1 MNNIPDKYLNNNVR
15 AMVSGGITE
24 LETTEPEPEQP
35 IFHLNKI
42 LYWFSK
48 KYRLD
53 VSIFKEESKGESK

>member
-15 AMVSGGITE
+15 AMVSGGIKD
-24 LETTEPEPEQP
+24 LKKPKPEQQP

-42 LYWFSK
+42 LYWFAK

-53 VSIFKEESKGESK
+53 VSIFKEESKGESE